1 MYYCKT
7 MRPSITII
15 CASEEMKM
23 FYMPLTIE
31 PQRKITLLAP
41 NDIIIKTGERLGI
54 NLKLSMESDEP
65 ILIYP
70 SSELNSLPLIVLNL
84 NNVYDKDNHISIL
97 NNPERGIYKKF
108 VDAGIDSFKTD
119 ILRQLTKKRNN
130 DEIIAKILAKVP
142 ACTIPQGSP
151 LFKVYTHS
159 LKEFDVI
166 VE

>member
-1 MYYCKT
+1 
-7 MRPSITII
+7 MRPSITIM
-15 CASEEMKM
+15 CTDEEMKM

-41 NDIIIKTGERLGI
+41 NDITIKTGERLGI
-54 NLKLSMESDEP
+54 NLKLSMESEDP

-70 SSELNSLPLIVLNL
+70 SNDLNSMPLIVLNL
-84 NNVYDKDNHISIL
+84 NNVYDKDNRISIL

-119 ILRQLTKKRNN
+119 ILRQLTKKRDN
-130 DEIIAKILAKVP
+130 EAIIAKILAKVP
-142 ACTIPQGSP
+142 PCTIPQGSP
-151 LFKVYTHS
+151 LFEVYTHS

-166 VE
+166 IG

>member
-1 MYYCKT
+1 MLPTIK
-7 MRPSITII
+7 IT
-15 CASEEMKM
+15 CVNEETKM

-54 NLKLSMESDEP
+54 NLQLSMTSQEP

-70 SSELNSLPLIVLNL
+70 SNKLNSMPLIVLNL
-84 NNVYDKDNHISIL
+84 NNIYDKNNTISIL
-97 NNPERGIYKKF
+97 NNPERGMYKKF

-130 DEIIAKILAKVP
+130 DEIIAKILDKVP
-142 ACTIPQGSP
+142 PCVIPQGSP
-151 LFKVYTHS
+151 LFEVYIHS
-159 LKEFDVI
+159 LQEFNVI
-166 VE
+166 LE